1 LSRYWKLNWNNTAAY
16 KETQSNIL
24 RGFFEEKKEQI
35 RQDHPRGSPIFTD
48 FLAVLSQFGFV

>member
-1 LSRYWKLNWNNTAAY
+1 LNSNNNVC
-16 KETQSNIL
+16 KEAQSNIL
-24 RGFFEEKKEQI
+24 REFFEEKKEQI